1 MMREERVMVRKIVNR
16 LFRREE
22 WVVEEEWVRLIP
34 YPYDWEVDGE

>member
-1 MMREERVMVRKIVNR
+1 MRKLYRK

-22 WVVEEEWVRLIP
+22 WIVEREWVRLIP